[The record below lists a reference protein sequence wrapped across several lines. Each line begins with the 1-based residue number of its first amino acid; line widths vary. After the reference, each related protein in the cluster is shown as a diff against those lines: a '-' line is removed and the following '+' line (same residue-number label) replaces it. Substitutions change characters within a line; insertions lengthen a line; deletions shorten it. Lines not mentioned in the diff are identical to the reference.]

1 MKLQE
6 IIDNNVVINL
16 GSLMA
21 DSELITEIQTRLAT
35 LGLLQAPEDIDG
47 EWGSD
52 TARSLNRFCDAVF
65 LNNMRTGQFGKTFAE
80 KLLRTDSLPG
90 AGSGGISGSDLFS
103 KTINLDIALDN
114 SDSLI
119 TIAIGHAEGNRTV
132 DGGKT
137 SSYFGHID
145 PGNGVINKGSF
156 SVQNFGGTPQEADLF
171 WLRKLR
177 NFKPDYISAAN
188 RAGLN
193 PELAVL
199 AVSVFDLFTQAP
211 AAVTEREGLLDR
223 LSKIAQQGIS
233 LRSIV
238 RERANSFFDP
248 VTGRLVTTFPGL
260 SALTAD
266 QDRRVRAL
274 IAVIERS

>member
-16 GSLMA
+16 GRLMA

-35 LGLLQAPEDIDG
+35 LGLLQAPDDIDG
-47 EWGSD
+47 DWGPQ
-52 TARSLNRFCDAVF
+52 TAGALNRFCDAVF

-80 KLLRTDSLPG
+80 KLLRTNSLPNG
-90 AGSGGISGSDLFS
+90 NGEGGSGVFA
-103 KTINLDIALDN
+103 KTINLDLALEN
-114 SDSLI
+114 SDSLF

-132 DGGKT
+132 DGGKN
-137 SSYFGHID
+137 SSYFGHVD

-177 NFKPDYISAAN
+177 NFQPDYVSAAS

-211 AAVTEREGLLDR
+211 AAVTEKEGLLDR
-223 LSKIAQQGIS
+223 LSRIAQQGVS

-248 VTGRLVTTFPGL
+248 VTGRLVTNFPNL

-274 IAVIERS
+274 IEVVERA